1 MDLDDK
7 MMTRHDTS
15 LAPELQVSKWLN
27 TTRSSTLESLRG
39 RVVVLHAFQML
50 CPGCVQIG
58 IPQAQRIYEEFDS
71 KKVAVIGLHTVFEH
85 HEVMGP
91 DALEVFAYEYRL
103 RFPIGIDKYAGE
115 KSQGMPLTM
124 EAYQMQGT
132 PTLILID
139 KAGHV
144 RLHKFG
150 HVNDLMLG
158 FSIGA
163 LLSEEFGGESDEET
177 KKQKSATETGCDED
191 GCCI

>member
-1 MDLDDK
+1 

-27 TTRSSTLESLRG
+27 TTRSPTLESLRG

-103 RFPIGIDKYAGE
+103 RFPIGVDKYAGE

-139 KAGHV
+139 KVGHV

-158 FSIGA
+158 FSIGE
-163 LLSEEFGGESDEET
+163 LLSEEFGGESDVET
-177 KKQKSATETGCDED
+177 KKQKSATETGGDED
-191 GCCI
+191 SYCI

>member
-1 MDLDDK
+1 
-7 MMTRHDTS
+7 MTRHDTS

-27 TTRSSTLESLRG
+27 TTRSPTLESLRG
-39 RVVVLHAFQML
+39 RVV
-50 CPGCVQIG
+50 
-58 IPQAQRIYEEFDS
+58 
-71 KKVAVIGLHTVFEH
+71 VFEH

-163 LLSEEFGGESDEET
+163 LLSEEFGGESDAEI

>member
-1 MDLDDK
+1 
-7 MMTRHDTS
+7 MTRHDTS

-27 TTRSSTLESLRG
+27 TTRSPTLESLRG

-139 KAGHV
+139 KVGHV

-163 LLSEEFGGESDEET
+163 LLSEEVGGESDEET
-177 KKQKSATETGCDED
+177 KKQKSATKTGCDED